1 MRLSAFA
8 LTTSR
13 ETPADAEI
21 VSHQLMLRSG
31 MIRRLGAG
39 LYTWAP
45 LGLRVL
51 RRVEAIIREEMDAAG
66 ALELLMPAVQP
77 ADLWQETGRWEE
89 MGDLMLRIKDR
100 AERDYCFGPTHEEV
114 ITDFVKGDISSY
126 KQLPVNYYQIQ
137 TKFRDEI
144 RPRFG
149 IMRAREFIMKDA
161 YSFDIDQAGLEQ
173 AYVKM
178 RDAYVRILDRMGVD
192 YRMVAADSGAIGG
205 SRSEEFHVLAQSG
218 EDELAITADGSYAA
232 NVETAATYP
241 PTGERPAPGAE
252 LTQVATPGVKTIA
265 GLCEYLGANITT
277 TAKAIVVMGDDGR
290 PVLLVLRGDHRLNS
304 IKAQD
309 LDGIAAP
316 LQFASEAS
324 IREHFGADPGSLG
337 PVGLDIPVIADH
349 ALQNATDMVVGANTD
364 DHHYT
369 GFNWGRDAAEPQF
382 ADLREV
388 EAGDPGPNGSPL

>member
-8 LTTSR
+8 LHTTR

-265 GLCEYLGANITT
+265 GLCEYLGADITT
-277 TAKAIVVMGDDGR
+277 TANANVVMGADGR
-290 PVLLVLRGDHRLNS
+290 
-304 IKAQD
+304 
-309 LDGIAAP
+309 
-316 LQFASEAS
+316 
-324 IREHFGADPGSLG
+324 
-337 PVGLDIPVIADH
+337 
-349 ALQNATDMVVGANTD
+349 
-364 DHHYT
+364 
-369 GFNWGRDAAEPQF
+369 
-382 ADLREV
+382 
-388 EAGDPGPNGSPL
+388 